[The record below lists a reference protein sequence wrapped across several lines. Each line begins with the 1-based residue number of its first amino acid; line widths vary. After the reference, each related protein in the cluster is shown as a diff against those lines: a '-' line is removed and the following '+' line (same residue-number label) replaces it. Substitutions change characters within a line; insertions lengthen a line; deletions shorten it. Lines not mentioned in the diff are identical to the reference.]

1 MAASPIENA
10 RVDESA
16 IVKIG
21 PENPLT
27 ALRIRAEVLA
37 GVVDDR
43 VDHHDIDVLG
53 VVINILRSNG
63 LLLGLRWAD
72 YLGRFWLR
80 RRLYIRILRL
90 I

>member
-21 PENPLT
+21 LENSLT
-27 ALRIRAEVLA
+27 ALRIRAEVLP

-80 RRLYIRILRL
+80 RRLYVRILRL